1 MKNQDSNLKR
11 FYRLN
16 ILLFIIN
23 IAVLVIWLVTT
34 ESRFIDKK
42 MKINSNEFLQEE
54 LKLNEAQFDSI
65 ISLDKINFLHYQ
77 RVLRK
82 LSENRKK
89 LLAEVLKAEPDKAE
103 IKELTRIIGHLNTA
117 LNRQTVNHL
126 FNIKKVCNEDQQ
138 EKLRILFGDI
148 LEVNEYV
155 E

>member
-23 IAVLVIWLVTT
+23 IAVLVIWLMTT
-34 ESRFIDKK
+34 ESTFIDKK

-103 IKELTRIIGHLNTA
+103 IKELTRINGHLNTA

-126 FNIKKVCNEDQQ
+126 CNIKKVCNKDQQ
-138 EKLRILFGDI
+138 EKLRILFGNI
-148 LEVNEYV
+148 LEVNEYAD
-155 E
+155 

>member
-23 IAVLVIWLVTT
+23 IAVLVIWLMTT

-148 LEVNEYV
+148 LEVNEYAD
-155 E
+155 

>member
-23 IAVLVIWLVTT
+23 IAVLVIWLMTT

-54 LKLNEAQFDSI
+54 LKLNDAQFDSI